1 MVKIALNINTIITE
15 MPKQADM
22 KRIVD
27 LLTMPAKKMKKLDE
41 EQLNETIAEVNQI
54 KVISVKEGRF
64 LG

>member
-1 MVKIALNINTIITE
+1 